1 MRRLAVVALLAAAA
15 LAAFSAGGAP
25 AAATCKA
32 TPDDGF
38 GPFGQGL
45 PPIRAKT
52 GTGHV
57 LSGVVLSAVDCK
69 PIRGAQVQFWQS
81 NAKGVYTKKLSATV
95 LTRRDGSFRY
105 ESPKP
110 VSYDGFPPHIHV
122 RVIAKGYETLL
133 TRVVPAKGAKRTTVR
148 FVLVPEAL

>member
-1 MRRLAVVALLAAAA
+1 MRRLAVLALLVVAAVAAA
-15 LAAFSAGGAP
+15 SAGGAP
-25 AAATCKA
+25 AAASCTA
-32 TPDDGF
+32 TPNDGF
-38 GPFGQGL
+38 GPFGNGL
-45 PPIRAKT
+45 PPMRART

-57 LSGVVLSAVDCK
+57 LAGVVLSAFDCK
-69 PIRGAQVQFWQS
+69 PVRGAQVQFWQS

-105 ESPKP
+105 TSPRP

-133 TRVVPAKGAKRTTVR
+133 TRVVPAKGARLTSVR
-148 FVLVPEAL
+148 FVLVPSAL

>member
-1 MRRLAVVALLAAAA
+1 MRRLAVLGLVLAAAV
-15 LAAFSAGGAP
+15 AASAAGSATR
-25 AAATCKA
+25 AASCSA
-32 TPDDGF
+32 TPNDGF
-38 GPFGQGL
+38 GPFGRGL

-69 PIRGAQVQFWQS
+69 PVRGAQVQFWQS

-95 LTRRDGSFRY
+95 ISGRDGRFRY

-110 VSYDGFPPHIHV
+110 TSYEGFPPHIHI

-133 TRVVPAKGAKRTTVR
+133 SRVVPAKGAKRTSIR
-148 FVLVPEAL
+148 LVLVPEAL

>member
-1 MRRLAVVALLAAAA
+1 MRRLALVALLAAAA

-105 ESPKP
+105 ESPRP

-133 TRVVPAKGAKRTTVR
+133 TRVVPAKGA
-148 FVLVPEAL
+148 